1 LLLQHFTDTDVAWW
15 DALPTALSLVGQALL
30 GRKYIENWLVWLV
43 VNAVSVA
50 LFVHKEL
57 WLTALLYA
65 LFTAMS
71 VWGWRAWQRKLQLQ
85 TS

>member
-1 LLLQHFTDTDVAWW
+1 MATLLPITMV
-15 DALPTALSLVGQALL
+15 
-30 GRKYIENWLVWLV
+30 I
-43 VNAVSVA
+43 NAVSVA

-71 VWGWRAWQRKLQLQ
+71 VWGWRAWQTRMQARA
-85 TS
+85 